1 MLKKCIIAIHLVCFL
16 KKNMNNTK
24 QICPVCGQP
33 TIENLYDICSWCEW
47 EYDGITN
54 IDEYSSANKTTISKY
69 RKKYSKNLTTTEIEL
84 DLSPIV
90 GQ

>member
-1 MLKKCIIAIHLVCFL
+1 MHI
-16 KKNMNNTK
+16 TK

-54 IDEYSSANKTTISKY
+54 IDEYSSANKTTISTY